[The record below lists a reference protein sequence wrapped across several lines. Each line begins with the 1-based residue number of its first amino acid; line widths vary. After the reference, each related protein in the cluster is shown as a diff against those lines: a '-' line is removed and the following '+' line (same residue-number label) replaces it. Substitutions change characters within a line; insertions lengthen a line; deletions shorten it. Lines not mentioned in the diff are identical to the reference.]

1 MPYAIVINLDY
12 ENHPPEICSEL
23 WNVIK
28 LGMLQAGFVCDG
40 RRFII
45 SLTEYQACN
54 MARHVIDDIEDHLE
68 YHRKHLYR
76 FMKDFYG
83 YDTEATQ
90 NLLVPGQEEIEV
102 KLGLGALS

>member
-45 SLTEYQACN
+45 SQPEYRACEL
-54 MARHVIDDIEDHLE
+54 ARGVIDDLEDHLE

-76 FMKDFYG
+76 FMRDFYG
-83 YDTEATQ
+83 YDTEATR
-90 NLLVPGQEEIEV
+90 NLLVPGGKEQIELRV
-102 KLGLGALS
+102 GVIN

>member
-1 MPYAIVINLDY
+1 MSYAIVINLDY

-28 LGMLQAGFVCDG
+28 LGMLQAGFNCEG

-45 SLTEYQACN
+45 NQPEHQACDL
-54 MARHVIDDIEDHLE
+54 ARQVIDDIEAHLE

-76 FMKDFYG
+76 FMRDFYG
-83 YDTEATQ
+83 YDTAATK
-90 NLLVPGQEEIEV
+90 NLLVPGIDNVEV
-102 KLGLGALS
+102 REGVIR

>member
-1 MPYAIVINLDY
+1 MPVKRVWEECTLPYAIVINLDY

-28 LGMLQAGFVCDG
+28 FGMLQAGFKCDG

-45 SLTEYQACN
+45 NLPEHSACSR
-54 MARHVIDDIEDHLE
+54 ARQVIDDIEDHLE

-76 FMKDFYG
+76 FPYPC
-83 YDTEATQ
+83 Y
-90 NLLVPGQEEIEV
+90 PGG
-102 KLGLGALS
+102 KLGRAGA

>member
-28 LGMLQAGFVCDG
+28 LGMLSSGFQCDG
-40 RRFII
+40 RRFTI
-45 SLTEYQACN
+45 SMAESVACER
-54 MARHVIDDIEDHLE
+54 ARQVIDDIEDHLE

-83 YDTEATQ
+83 YDTEATR
-90 NLLVPGQEEIEV
+90 NLLVPRAETIKVRE
-102 KLGLGALS
+102 GLFV